1 MFYIL
6 FKFFGIDEEK
16 HKFLI
21 FFTNVF
27 GLIFCFVLFCL
38 DCVTSI
44 LVVIL
49 YINTIVSYIYIVIVS
64 IEIYLIHVTVYLR
77 IL

>member
-27 GLIFCFVLFCL
+27 GLIFCFVLFCF
-38 DCVTSI
+38 VW
-44 LVVIL
+44 
-49 YINTIVSYIYIVIVS
+49 IVLQVF
-64 IEIYLIHVTVYLR
+64 L
-77 IL
+77 